1 MSPDI
6 QIEDLG
12 ALHLPF
18 DAKQGRQLRQ
28 LCCEAPFGRGEDTV
42 YDPAVRQ
49 SRQLDPSKI
58 SFANSGL
65 H

>member
-6 QIEDLG
+6 QIEGMG
-12 ALHLPF
+12 AMHLPF
-18 DAKQGRQLRQ
+18 DTKQGGQLRQ

-42 YDPAVRQ
+42 YDSAVRQ
-49 SRQLDPSKI
+49 TRQLDPSKI
-58 SFANSGL
+58 SFANPGL